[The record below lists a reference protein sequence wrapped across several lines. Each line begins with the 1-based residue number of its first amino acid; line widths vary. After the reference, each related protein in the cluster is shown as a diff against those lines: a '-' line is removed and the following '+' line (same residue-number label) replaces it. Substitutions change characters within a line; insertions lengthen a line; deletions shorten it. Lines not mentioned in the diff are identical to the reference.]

1 MRTNSASDY
10 DNIMRSQTRGWAV
23 LALFFFSGA
32 TGLVYEVVWSKF
44 LSQMFG
50 STIYAQTVVLAVFMG
65 GLALGNRL
73 FGKWADGL
81 KRPVRAYGCLEIA
94 IGIYAWLFHVLD
106 VGVDHMF
113 VALGKPIATQVGLL
127 LVLKGALAALLL
139 LGPTILM
146 GGTLPLL
153 AAWLQRFFTDAG
165 RRSARFY
172 SVNSLGAVTGSALAG
187 FFLVQNFGMI
197 GTMRIAAVVNVTIGI
212 LAILVSQKSGIEGEP
227 PVATNQTTIGA
238 AEKPLL
244 RSAGLIVAIT
254 GGISMGLEVLASR
267 SLALIFGS
275 SLQSFAIVLVA
286 FILGIGLGS
295 AWIAS
300 PQRGGKGLYKI
311 TLLLLSV
318 SAIWVTMLVFKIEW
332 WVDFYRIIRVG
343 IARTD
348 VGYVYQLISSGLISL
363 IVLGVPAAC
372 IGAVLPLMI
381 RAESADGGLLG
392 AKVGSLLTWNTLGAV
407 SGTLLTGFVLMP
419 VMGLRNAFATLA
431 LALGLLSLIIGTRSR
446 WRVGT
451 ITALFVCG
459 FTICLFILGNEG
471 WQSVISSG
479 VFRITETKFDPRL
492 LPARKIHTKLVY
504 YKDAPDAT
512 VTVEETDGSTGQATM
527 SLRIN
532 GKPDAS
538 TGLDMSTQ
546 LLSGH
551 LPMLAKPGA
560 EDVFVLGLGSGVT
573 AGAVLPYPV
582 KHVVIA
588 ENCVPVIEG
597 GEFFHSWNR
606 DVLHNPRTR
615 VCLEDGRTVLKL
627 ESQLYDAIITEPST
641 PWTAG
646 VGSVF
651 CREFYQL
658 AAQRLKPG
666 GIVCQWFQVYEM
678 NDEVLKLVLRT
689 FGSVFPYVEI
699 WEARNDIII
708 LGSQQPWRTGP
719 EVFRKGF
726 AIERVRADMEMMN
739 IRSPEM
745 LMSRQ
750 LASQRTGF
758 AIAGDGPIQSDLF
771 PVLEYAAP
779 KAFFIG
785 SMTRVLEQYDERT
798 RQQLLAPPE
807 KRAALSS
814 LPLDSVQYVFS
825 DYTTINGELFG
836 CLSGLPTAADVPCL
850 FQTDRPRPDA
860 SRDNMIL
867 AGATEAFAAG
877 NIDQA
882 EQLIKMD
889 LQQRPSDS
897 QAQYLQRVF
906 DRAKQSGAGTFANAT
921 ETK

>member
-1 MRTNSASDY
+1 
-10 DNIMRSQTRGWAV
+10 MRSQTRGWIV
-23 LALFFFSGA
+23 LSLFFFSGA

-81 KRPVRAYGCLEIA
+81 RRPVRAYGCLEIA
-94 IGIYAWLFHVLD
+94 IGVYAWIFHALD
-106 VGVDHMF
+106 MGVDHVF
-113 VALGKPIATQVGLL
+113 VMLGKPIATQTALL
-127 LVLKGALAALLL
+127 LALKGVLAALLL

-197 GTMRIAAVVNVTIGI
+197 GTMRIAAVVNIAIGI
-212 LAILVSQKSGIEGEP
+212 LAILVSQKSGIEGEA
-227 PVATNQTTIGA
+227 PVATDQTAVDAI
-238 AEKPLL
+238 EKPLL

-300 PQRGGKGLYKI
+300 PQRTGKNLHKI
-311 TLLLLSV
+311 TLLLLSI
-318 SAIWVTMLVFKIEW
+318 AAAWVTMLVFKIEW
-332 WVDFYRIIRVG
+332 WVDFYRIVRVG
-343 IARTD
+343 LARTD
-348 VGYVYQLISSGLISL
+348 VGYVYEIISSGLISL
-363 IVLGVPAAC
+363 VVLGVPAAC

-381 RAESADGGLLG
+381 RAESTEGGLLG
-392 AKVGSLLTWNTLGAV
+392 AKVGALLTWNTLGAV
-407 SGTLLTGFVLMP
+407 TGTLLTGFVLMP
-419 VMGLRNAFATLA
+419 VLGIRNAFGILA
-431 LALGLLSLIIGTRSR
+431 LALGLVSLTIALRSR
-446 WRVGT
+446 RHVGAA
-451 ITALFVCG
+451 TATLACA
-459 FTICLFILGNEG
+459 FTNCLFMFGSED
-471 WQSVISSG
+471 WQNVISSG
-479 VFRITETKFDPRL
+479 IFRLSETHFDSRYLPGRKEHVRL
-492 LPARKIHTKLVY
+492 LY
-504 YKDAPDAT
+504 YNDAPDAT
-512 VTVEETDGSTGQATM
+512 VTVEETDGATSPAAM
-527 SLRIN
+527 GLRIN

-538 TGLDMSTQ
+538 TGLDMTTQ

-551 LPMLAKPGA
+551 LPMLSKPDA
-560 EDVFVLGLGSGVT
+560 EDVFMLGLGSGVT
-573 AGAVLPYPV
+573 AGAVLPYPI
-582 KHVVIA
+582 KHLVVA
-588 ENCVPVIEG
+588 ENCAPVVEAA
-597 GEFFHSWNR
+597 EKFHTWNR
-606 DVLHNPRTR
+606 NVLHDPKTQMWI
-615 VCLEDGRTVLKL
+615 EDARTVLKL
-627 ESQLYDAIITEPST
+627 QPQRYDVIITEPSN
-641 PWTAG
+641 PWTVG

-651 CREFYQL
+651 SKEFYQL

-678 NDEVLKLVLRT
+678 NDDLLKLVFRT
-689 FGSVFPYVEI
+689 FGSVFPYMEI
-699 WEARNDIII
+699 WDARTDIII
-708 LGSQQPWRTGP
+708 LGSQQPWHTGP
-719 EVFRKGF
+719 DVFRKGF
-726 AIERVRADMEMMN
+726 SLDRVRTDMEMMN

-758 AIAGDGPIQSDLF
+758 AIAGDGPMQSDLF
-771 PVLEYAAP
+771 PVLEYSAP

-785 SMTRVLEQYDERT
+785 SGTRLLEQYDERT
-798 RQQLLAPPE
+798 RQQLLASVE
-807 KRAALSS
+807 KRNTLAT
-814 LPLDSVQYVFS
+814 LPVDGLQHVFS
-825 DYTTINGELFG
+825 DFTTVNGELFG
-836 CLSGLPTAADVPCL
+836 CLSGSPAAADIPCI
-850 FQTDRPRPDA
+850 FHTEHARPDA
-860 SRDNMIL
+860 SKDNPIL

-877 NIDQA
+877 NFDQA
-882 EQLIKMD
+882 DQLVKLV
-889 LQQRPSDS
+889 LQQRPSDN

-906 DRAKQSGAGTFANAT
+906 DRARRSNAGAVAQASRSN
-921 ETK
+921 